1 MPLNLSNRD
10 QNSGHNDP
18 QTVKVFGRVSA
29 QQLPPGRGVLVTT
42 DGAMEGVLVAT
53 PE

>member
-18 QTVKVFGRVSA
+18 QLVKVFGRISA
-29 QQLPPGRGVLVTT
+29 QQLPAGRGLLVSS
-42 DGAMEGVLVAT
+42 DGTMEGVLVGT

>member
-1 MPLNLSNRD
+1 MIGSGVLNPYLYG
-10 QNSGHNDP
+10 QM
-18 QTVKVFGRVSA
+18 VKVFGRVSA

>member
-18 QTVKVFGRVSA
+18 QAVKVFGRTSA
-29 QQLPPGRGVLVTT
+29 QQLPRGRGLLVTT
-42 DGAMEGVLVAT
+42 DGVLEGVLVGT